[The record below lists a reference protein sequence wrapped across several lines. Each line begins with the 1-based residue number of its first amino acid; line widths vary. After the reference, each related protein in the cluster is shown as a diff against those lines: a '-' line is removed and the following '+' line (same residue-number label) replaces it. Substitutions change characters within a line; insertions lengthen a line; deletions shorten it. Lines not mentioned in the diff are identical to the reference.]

1 MNFEFTLQTI
11 QQAAHQFWSLA
22 GEAKIFAFHAPMG
35 TGKTTFIQ
43 QLCLAKGIQSGVSS
57 PTFSIINEYVYD
69 CNGTKRVIYHMDLY
83 RLRDEA
89 EAIQAGVEDTLYSG
103 QICLVEWPEKAPAL
117 FPSETLHVHI
127 ERINADTCRCS
138 ITGN

>member
-1 MNFEFTLQTI
+1 MIFEFTLQNI
-11 QQAAHQFWSLA
+11 QQAAAQFWSLA
-22 GEAKIFAFHAPMG
+22 GDAKIFAFHAPMG

-43 QLCLAKGIQSGVSS
+43 QLCIAKGVQSVVSS

-69 CNGTKRVIYHMDLY
+69 CNGTKRAIFHMDLY

-103 QICLVEWPEKAPAL
+103 YICLVEWPEKAPAL
-117 FPSETLHVHI
+117 FPPGTVHVHL

-138 ITGN
+138 ITQN

>member
-1 MNFEFTLQTI
+1 MIFEFSLQTI
-11 QQAAHQFWSLA
+11 QQAAQNFWSMA
-22 GEAKIFAFHAPMG
+22 GDAKVFAFHAPMG

-43 QLCLAKGIQSGVSS
+43 QLCIAKGVQSVVSS

-69 CNGTKRVIYHMDLY
+69 CSGTKRAIFHMDLY
-83 RLRDEA
+83 RLRDEE

-103 QICLVEWPEKAPAL
+103 YICLVEWPEKAPAL
-117 FPSETLHVHI
+117 FPPETVHVYI

-138 ITGN
+138 ITRN

>member
-1 MNFEFTLQTI
+1 MIFEFSLQTI
-11 QQAAHQFWSLA
+11 QQAAAQFWRMTGDA
-22 GEAKIFAFHAPMG
+22 RIFAFHAPMG

-43 QLCLAKGIQSGVSS
+43 QLCIAKGVQSVVSS

-69 CNGTKRVIYHMDLY
+69 CNGTKRAIFHMDLY

-103 QICLVEWPEKAPAL
+103 YICLVEWPEKAPAL
-117 FPSETLHVHI
+117 FPPGTVHVHL

-138 ITGN
+138 ITQN

>member
-1 MNFEFTLQTI
+1 MIFEFSLQTI
-11 QQAAHQFWSLA
+11 QQAAEQFWRMT
-22 GEAKIFAFHAPMG
+22 GDAKIFAFHAPMG

-43 QLCLAKGIQSGVSS
+43 QLCMAKGVQSVVSS

-69 CNGTKRVIYHMDLY
+69 CNGTKRAIFHMDLY

-103 QICLVEWPEKAPAL
+103 YTCLVEWPEKAPAL
-117 FPSETLHVHI
+117 FPPGTVHVHL

-138 ITGN
+138 ITQN

>member
-1 MNFEFTLQTI
+1 MIFEFSLQTI
-11 QQAAHQFWSLA
+11 QQAAEQFWRMT
-22 GEAKIFAFHAPMG
+22 GDAKIFAFHAPMG

-43 QLCLAKGIQSGVSS
+43 QLCMTKGVQSVVSS

-69 CNGTKRVIYHMDLY
+69 CNGTKRAIFHMDLY

-89 EAIQAGVEDTLYSG
+89 EAIQAGVEDILYSG
-103 QICLVEWPEKAPAL
+103 YTCLVEWPEKAPAL
-117 FPSETLHVHI
+117 FPPGTVHVHL

-138 ITGN
+138 ITQN